1 MLFSNLQRNGL
12 QLAEKKYYK
21 TPKNTIIE
29 LRSSLMNLFVE
40 TDTIRR
46 DGRPPS
52 MEAPSAAPAF
62 AKLLQAFAILKPLT
76 PFRIVLRIPN
86 NSMLNKKIPKSNRD
100 FSSETDTI
108 RTCDPHLRRV
118 ML

>member
-76 PFRIVLRIPN
+76 PFRIVFTRSN
-86 NSMLNKKIPKSNRD
+86 KSMLNTKGL
-100 FSSETDTI
+100 SSD
-108 RTCDPHLRRV
+108 RPFL
-118 ML
+118 